1 VAGSLADFKYFD
13 DRGLPYLI
21 RIDKS
26 NALRSGTGF
35 VALIQADLSLDYLP
49 RNLEPRY
56 IQARHPNRPI
66 NRSIYCQSVN
76 SPLWLGTQK
85 TITLIDY
92 QDNSLQS
99 FEVVNRVFEKKLFR
113 AKLLDTYQTDTTS

>member
-26 NALRSGTGF
+26 NALKSGTGF
-35 VALIQADLSLDYLP
+35 VPLIQADLSLDYLP

-56 IQARHPNRPI
+56 IQARHPTRPI
-66 NRSIYCQSVN
+66 NRSIYCQSTN

-92 QDNSLQS
+92 QDNSLQI
-99 FEVVNRVFEKKLFR
+99 FEVVNRIVEKKLFR

>member
-21 RIDKS
+21 RIDRS

-35 VALIQADLSLDYLP
+35 VPITQADLSLDYLP

-56 IQARHPNRPI
+56 VTARHPNRPI
-66 NRSIYCQSVN
+66 NRSIYCQSLN
-76 SPLWLGTQK
+76 SPLWLGTQT

-99 FEVVNRVFEKKLFR
+99 FNIVKREFEKKSYTP
-113 AKLLDTYQTDTTS
+113 KLIDTYQTDTTS